1 MTPDRLLDYLD
12 DQVRKLKF
20 EVAEIKEHLAGIKKQ
35 DLHEEVRGEIDY
47 LLANKTDPSTVKAVK
62 DYIVSVLER
71 SKE

>member
-1 MTPDRLLDYLD
+1 MTPDRLLDFLHE
-12 DQVRKLKF
+12 QFNKLRF
-20 EVAEIKEHLAGIKKQ
+20 EVDEIKEQLAGIKKQ

-47 LLANKTDPSTVKAVK
+47 ILANKTDPNTIKAVK

>member
-12 DQVRKLKF
+12 EQVRKLQI
-20 EVAEIKEHLAGIKKQ
+20 EVIEIKEQLKGIKKQ

-47 LLANKTDPSTVKAVK
+47 LLANKTDPNTVKAVK